1 MNNKFSRQDT
11 KTTGSFE
18 KRNIMII
25 FLPNKDYAWLKEA
38 FLLGNKVVEI
48 SRANSGLGKENMKR
62 QLNKEK

>member
-1 MNNKFSRQDT
+1 
-11 KTTGSFE
+11 
-18 KRNIMII
+18 MII

-62 QLNKEK
+62 QLNKEKYPCTLR